1 MKVIIIDDE
10 KLARDL
16 VRNFLQSFENIEV
29 IENVKMDLKELNR

>member
-29 IENVKMDLKELNR
+29 IENVKMDLKA

>member
-29 IENVKMDLKELNR
+29 IENVKMDLKVLNR